1 MERSS
6 WIASRVGA
14 WEVGLGANGVAG
26 EKGCSRQLSPTVSE
40 PAIYSSLSG

>member
-26 EKGCSRQLSPTVSE
+26 EKGCYRQESVNARRLSKT
-40 PAIYSSLSG
+40 

>member
-1 MERSS
+1 MEGSS

-26 EKGCSRQLSPTVSE
+26 EKLLSPE
-40 PAIYSSLSG
+40 MGKRYAI